1 MSFQI
6 NKKNLTKDSI
16 FLILS
21 FISLTLPIAIILNSN
36 NKPDNPSLLSLL
48 FLGYPIICLTLSFIS
63 GILKVNLLVELILLF
78 LSLLVIMLFFLNAS
92 ALIYTP
98 FYIFLNIIAV
108 LLMKNLTT

>member
-6 NKKNLTKDSI
+6 NKKNLTKDGI

-48 FLGYPIICLTLSFIS
+48 FLGYPIICLTLGFIS
-63 GILKVNLLVELILLF
+63 GILKVNLLVELMLLF
-78 LSLLVIMLFFLNAS
+78 SSLLFIMLFFLNVS
-92 ALIYTP
+92 ALIYAP